1 MSRTPRPIN
10 LDKVTIALFQLIML
24 HKDRPCP
31 TRREIM
37 AQTGLP
43 RRRIWPKLGM
53 LADRGLIE
61 IEMLDPDPTR
71 PEMPRRYRMRVT
83 NGPWTGW
90 TRRRRDEKQR
100 LMLDAAGIIGGGAP

>member
-1 MSRTPRPIN
+1 MSRTPRPIDV
-10 LDKVTIALFQLIML
+10 DKVTIAVFQLIML

-43 RRRIWPKLGM
+43 RRQIWPKLND
-53 LADRGLIE
+53 LQDRGLIE
-61 IEMLDPDPTR
+61 IEVVDPDPSR
-71 PEMPRRYRMRVT
+71 QEMPRRYRMRVI

-90 TRRRRDEKQR
+90 TARTRA
-100 LMLDAAGIIGGGAP
+100 DA